1 MCGCGCGCVFLM
13 KNFSIFICRLKS
25 RLCCECEKETVSV
38 QHTLHHTQT
47 RIFFPGIYLPEC
59 GKKETMSWL
68 KWVTSP
74 QVFTRFC
81 DLYRVRLTNVFIF
94 ISFLSGRVPKMSY
107 KINARS
113 IHCEENGNDGRF
125 VGSSSNRRHSL
136 GITSTDRFATL
147 NVFYENDNEDQFDNY
162 DEDFDLCDD
171 NNGEMDMEE
180 NNAPDVMAEL
190 NTQKQSLEEQMQNDE
205 FLDDFIADVKQPIL
219 DSSYK
224 YPRIS
229 VMVISTSDLFVSTVF
244 YCILYS

>member
-1 MCGCGCGCVFLM
+1 
-13 KNFSIFICRLKS
+13 
-25 RLCCECEKETVSV
+25 
-38 QHTLHHTQT
+38 
-47 RIFFPGIYLPEC
+47 
-59 GKKETMSWL
+59 
-68 KWVTSP
+68 
-74 QVFTRFC
+74 
-81 DLYRVRLTNVFIF
+81 
-94 ISFLSGRVPKMSY
+94 
-107 KINARS
+107 
-113 IHCEENGNDGRF
+113 
-125 VGSSSNRRHSL
+125 
-136 GITSTDRFATL
+136 
-147 NVFYENDNEDQFDNY
+147 VFYENDNEDQFDNY